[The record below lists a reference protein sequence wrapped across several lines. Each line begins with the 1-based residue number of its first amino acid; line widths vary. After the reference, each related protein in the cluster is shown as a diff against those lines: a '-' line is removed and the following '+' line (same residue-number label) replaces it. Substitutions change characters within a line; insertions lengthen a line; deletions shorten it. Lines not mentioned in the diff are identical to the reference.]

1 LKMRFLRL
9 GTAGMRGEVGTG
21 LTHLLAMDYAAAL
34 ATSVDGAP
42 IVLGRDTR
50 FSSPMLAKAVRAAL
64 AACGCRVF
72 DAGICPAP
80 ATQFLV
86 KRLGAAAGIL
96 VGAGHH
102 PAGWNAIV
110 PLDDSGAYF
119 NEPAAQTLLDI
130 YHSRVFAYRSW
141 DGAGRVEDVS
151 DGDVDAYLD
160 KVVGTL
166 DTLAISQAGF
176 KVIADFCGGA
186 GARLSAGFAERC
198 GIDLVPVNDEFTGVL
213 PHDPEPRPRSAA
225 QAKTLMRHLNAD
237 VAFVF
242 NSDMS
247 RASIVTDS
255 GETLSEE
262 YTFPLA
268 AERAVERGD
277 ASVVV
282 TNSCTTRTLDE
293 VVARL
298 GARVE
303 KTKVGQAAV
312 IDRSRDIGAAIAG
325 DGSGSFAMPGVV
337 PAFDGFLA
345 MGMVLESM
353 AVKGATA
360 SELAAA
366 LPRYHIVK
374 KKVYCPS
381 SHAYTLL
388 RSLKDHFPDAEHSEV
403 DGFRFD
409 WEDGWI
415 HLRAAMTEPIIRMI
429 VEWRTREEAE
439 ERAADIRGLIE
450 RLVAS

>member
-1 LKMRFLRL
+1 MARFLRL
-9 GTAGMRGEVGTG
+9 GIAGMRGEVGTG
-21 LTHLLAMDYAAAL
+21 LTPLLAMDYAAAL
-34 ATSVDGAP
+34 GTSVDGAP
-42 IVLGRDTR
+42 VVLGRDTR
-50 FSSPMLAKAVRAAL
+50 FSSPMLARAVRSAL
-64 AACGCRVF
+64 AGCGCQVL

-80 ATQFLV
+80 AVQYMV
-86 KRLGAAAGIL
+86 ARLGAAAGIL

-119 NEPAAQTLLDI
+119 NEAATQSLLDI
-130 YHSRVFAYRSW
+130 YHSRVFGHRAW
-141 DGAGRVEDVS
+141 DATGGVAEVAGNEL
-151 DGDVDAYLD
+151 DAYLD
-160 KVVGTL
+160 EITGVL
-166 DTLAISQAGF
+166 DTAAISRAGF

-186 GARLSAGFAERC
+186 GSRLAAGFAERC
-198 GIDLVPVNDEFTGVL
+198 GIELVTMNEEFTGVL

-225 QAKTLMRHLNAD
+225 QAKTLLRHLGAD

-247 RASIVTDS
+247 RASIVADS

-282 TNSCTTRTLDE
+282 TNSCTTRTLDDL
-293 VVARL
+293 VGDL

-303 KTKVGQAAV
+303 KTRVGQAPI
-312 IDRSRDIGAAIAG
+312 IDRARDIRAGVAG
-325 DGSGSFAMPGVV
+325 DGSGSFAMPDVV

-353 AVKGATA
+353 AVKGASS

-366 LPRYHIVK
+366 LPRFHIVK

-388 RSLKDHFPDAEHSEV
+388 RTLKEHFPDAEHSEV

-409 WEDGWI
+409 WKDGWI

-429 VEWRTREEAE
+429 VEWRSKEDAE